1 MRKIIT
7 YPSVDSTNA
16 AAKKLAL
23 AGEGECAVVAAEQ
36 TAGRGRLARSWQS
49 PAGEGLW
56 VSLLLRPQNIPAQ
69 CAGGAVFVAAL
80 AMAEALCAYGPAKI
94 KWPND
99 LVMGGKK
106 ICGMLAEAG
115 FREGMCYWIVLGAG
129 VNLLQTGFPEELP
142 HATSLFLE
150 TGARVPPEELL
161 PVFLERFEPW
171 YAVWQERGLIPILE
185 GIRPRSATL
194 GQGIRIDGRE
204 GKALDFREDGALIWQ
219 ADGKTETVL
228 AGDVSVR
235 GLYGYV

>member
-16 AAKKLAL
+16 VAKRLAL
-23 AGEGECAVVAAEQ
+23 AGEGECAVTAAEQ

-56 VSLLLRPQNIPAQ
+56 VSLLLRPRNIPAQ

-80 AMAEALCAYGPAKI
+80 AMAEALSAYGPARI

-115 FREGMCYWIVLGAG
+115 FREGKCDWLVLGAG

-142 HATSLFLE
+142 HATSLFQ
-150 TGARVPPEELL
+150 TGARVAPGELL

-171 YAVWQERGLIPILE
+171 YALWQRDGLAPILE
-185 GIRPRSATL
+185 GIRPLSATL
-194 GQGIRIDGRE
+194 GQGIRIEGRE
-204 GKALDFREDGALIWQ
+204 GKALGFREDGALLWQ
-219 ADGKTETVL
+219 VDGKIEAVL

>member
-1 MRKIIT
+1 MREIFT
-7 YPSVDSTNA
+7 FDAVDSTNA
-16 AAKKLAL
+16 VAKRMAL
-23 AGEGECAVVAAEQ
+23 SGAGERAVMAAEQ
-36 TAGRGRLARSWQS
+36 TAGRGRLARRWAS
-49 PAGEGLW
+49 ARGEGLW
-56 VSLLLRPQNIPAQ
+56 VSLLLRPQAIPAAQ
-69 CAGGAVFVAAL
+69 AGGAVFVSAL

-115 FREGMCYWIVLGAG
+115 FREGKCDWLVLGAG

-142 HATSLFLE
+142 HATSLYLQ
-150 TGARVPPEELL
+150 TGARVAPEELL
-161 PVFLERFEPW
+161 PIFLDRFESW
-171 YAVWQERGLIPILE
+171 YATWQERGLIPILE

>member
-1 MRKIIT
+1 M
-7 YPSVDSTNA
+7 
-16 AAKKLAL
+16 
-23 AGEGECAVVAAEQ
+23 
-36 TAGRGRLARSWQS
+36 
-49 PAGEGLW
+49 
-56 VSLLLRPQNIPAQ
+56 
-69 CAGGAVFVAAL
+69 FVAAL
-80 AMAEALCAYGPAKI
+80 AMAETLCAYGPAKI

-99 LVMGGKK
+99 LVMGSKK

-115 FREGMCYWIVLGAG
+115 FREGKCDWLVLGAG

-150 TGARVPPEELL
+150 TGARVAPEELL
-161 PVFLERFEPW
+161 PIFLERFEPW
-171 YAVWQERGLIPILE
+171 YATWQERGLIPILE

-204 GKALDFREDGALIWQ
+204 GRALDFREDGALIWQ
-219 ADGKTETVL
+219 VDGKTETVL

>member
-1 MRKIIT
+1 M
-7 YPSVDSTNA
+7 
-16 AAKKLAL
+16 
-23 AGEGECAVVAAEQ
+23 AVPG
-36 TAGRGRLARSWQS
+36 GRGAVGVAFAA
-49 PAGEGLW
+49 PE
-56 VSLLLRPQNIPAQ
+56 NIPAQ

-80 AMAEALCAYGPAKI
+80 AMAEALSAYGTAKI

-115 FREGMCYWIVLGAG
+115 FREGKCDWLVLGAG

-171 YAVWQERGLIPILE
+171 YAAWQKRGLAPILE
-185 GIRPRSATL
+185 GIHPRSATL

-219 ADGKTETVL
+219 VDGKTETVL

>member
-23 AGEGECAVVAAEQ
+23 AGEGECAVAAAEQ

-80 AMAEALCAYGPAKI
+80 AMAEALSAYGPAKI

-115 FREGMCYWIVLGAG
+115 FREGMCDWIVLGAG
-129 VNLLQTGFPEELP
+129 VNLLQMGFPDELP
-142 HATSLFLE
+142 HATSLYLQ

-161 PVFLERFEPW
+161 PVFLEHFEPW
-171 YAVWQERGLIPILE
+171 YATWQERSLIPILE

-228 AGDVSVR
+228 AGDVPVR

>member
-16 AAKKLAL
+16 VAKRLAL
-23 AGEGECAVVAAEQ
+23 AGEGECAVTAAEQ

-56 VSLLLRPQNIPAQ
+56 VSLLLRPQKHPRGSS
-69 CAGGAVFVAAL
+69 AGGAVFVAAL

-115 FREGMCYWIVLGAG
+115 FREGKCDWLVLGAG
-129 VNLLQTGFPEELP
+129 VNLLQTGFPRGASPRDFALSP
-142 HATSLFLE
+142 DRRARRARGTSSC
-150 TGARVPPEELL
+150 
-161 PVFLERFEPW
+161 
-171 YAVWQERGLIPILE
+171 I
-185 GIRPRSATL
+185 S
-194 GQGIRIDGRE
+194 
-204 GKALDFREDGALIWQ
+204 
-219 ADGKTETVL
+219 
-228 AGDVSVR
+228 
-235 GLYGYV
+235 

>member
-16 AAKKLAL
+16 VAKKLAL
-23 AGEGECAVVAAEQ
+23 AGEGECAVTAAEQ

-56 VSLLLRPQNIPAQ
+56 VSLLLRPRDVPASQ
-69 CAGGAVFVAAL
+69 AGGAVFVAAL

-115 FREGMCYWIVLGAG
+115 FREGMCDWIVLGAG
-129 VNLLQTGFPEELP
+129 VNLLQTGFPDELP
-142 HATSLFLE
+142 HATSLYLQ

-194 GQGIRIDGRE
+194 GQRIRIEGRE

>member
-56 VSLLLRPQNIPAQ
+56 VSLLLRPRDVPASQ
-69 CAGGAVFVAAL
+69 AGGAVFVAAL

-115 FREGMCYWIVLGAG
+115 FREGKCDWLVLGAG
-129 VNLLQTGFPEELP
+129 VNLLQTGFPDELP
-142 HATSLFLE
+142 HATSLYLQ

-171 YAVWQERGLIPILE
+171 YATWQKRGLAPILE

-204 GKALDFREDGALIWQ
+204 GRALDFREDGALIWQ
-219 ADGKTETVL
+219 VDGKTETVL

>member
-1 MRKIIT
+1 M
-7 YPSVDSTNA
+7 
-16 AAKKLAL
+16 
-23 AGEGECAVVAAEQ
+23 
-36 TAGRGRLARSWQS
+36 
-49 PAGEGLW
+49 
-56 VSLLLRPQNIPAQ
+56 
-69 CAGGAVFVAAL
+69 FVAAL
-80 AMAEALCAYGPAKI
+80 AMAEALCAYGTAKI

-115 FREGMCYWIVLGAG
+115 FREGKCDWLVLGAG

-161 PVFLERFEPW
+161 PVFLECFEPW
-171 YAVWQERGLIPILE
+171 YAVWQERGLAPILE

>member
-16 AAKKLAL
+16 VAKKLAL
-23 AGEGECAVVAAEQ
+23 AGEGECAVTAAEQ

-56 VSLLLRPQNIPAQ
+56 VSLLLRPRDVPASQ
-69 CAGGAVFVAAL
+69 AGGAVFVAAL
-80 AMAEALCAYGPAKI
+80 AMAEALSAYGPAKV

-115 FREGMCYWIVLGAG
+115 FREGKCDWLVLGAG

-142 HATSLFLE
+142 HATSLYLQ

-171 YAVWQERGLIPILE
+171 YAVWQERGLIPIL
-185 GIRPRSATL
+185 
-194 GQGIRIDGRE
+194 
-204 GKALDFREDGALIWQ
+204 
-219 ADGKTETVL
+219 
-228 AGDVSVR
+228 
-235 GLYGYV
+235 

>member
-7 YPSVDSTNA
+7 YPSVESTNA

-23 AGEGECAVVAAEQ
+23 AGEGECAVAAAEQ

-56 VSLLLRPQNIPAQ
+56 VSLLLRPRNIPAER
-69 CAGGAVFVAAL
+69 AGGAVFVAAL

-115 FREGMCYWIVLGAG
+115 FREGKCDWLVLGAG

-142 HATSLFLE
+142 HATSLYLQ
-150 TGARVPPEELL
+150 TGARVALAVRQAVKGKAREMAAAQKWLTGRLRQSSTSVNVRSIRCLL
-161 PVFLERFEPW
+161 PTLMTP
-171 YAVWQERGLIPILE
+171 VWMISRRGLTAHRLK
-185 GIRPRSATL
+185 IRR
-194 GQGIRIDGRE
+194 
-204 GKALDFREDGALIWQ
+204 
-219 ADGKTETVL
+219 V
-228 AGDVSVR
+228 
-235 GLYGYV
+235 

>member
-1 MRKIIT
+1 MSGGSPLPK
-7 YPSVDSTNA
+7 
-16 AAKKLAL
+16 
-23 AGEGECAVVAAEQ
+23 
-36 TAGRGRLARSWQS
+36 RSS
-49 PAGEGLW
+49 
-56 VSLLLRPQNIPAQ
+56 
-69 CAGGAVFVAAL
+69 
-80 AMAEALCAYGPAKI
+80 
-94 KWPND
+94 
-99 LVMGGKK
+99 
-106 ICGMLAEAG
+106 EAG
-115 FREGMCYWIVLGAG
+115 FREGACDWFVLGAG
-129 VNLLQTGFPEELP
+129 VNFLQTGFPDELP
-142 HATSLFLE
+142 HATSLYLQ

-219 ADGKTETVL
+219 VDGKTETVL